1 MKNNFS
7 KVLLTTLLLGSVAS
21 AAYLTPSDAY
31 KIAIENSTKITSSK
45 YQFESKDEGLNE
57 IYARLFPQVEGSVSI
72 SKSKFE
78 RNENIKTNNPDV
90 EEKST
95 DLGLSLNQVI
105 YDPVLFAQI
114 DSEKSRVE
122 IYSYDFEMSKQKL
135 ASETLDT
142 YMSVL
147 NSKNKIS
154 LLAANLGYVNQNLK
168 MIEEKYS
175 MNLVS
180 KMDYLKVN
188 VEYQKSKIDLIQEEK
203 NYDIMI
209 MKLKDLTKLEDIE
222 IPDINF
228 DSLTQE
234 YMDKVLNVIYNN
246 TTIDTNLNI
255 LQSRK
260 TVDMTNN
267 DIKTAKAGYLPSL
280 GLNASYTKYLADDE
294 TADYE
299 NYARAMIKLRVP
311 LFEGGATLSKVKS
324 KQLMKKAAQEDLK
337 TIEDEVTLNL
347 NENVNK
353 LKNEVETIKM
363 YKKALIS
370 GETYLDSV
378 QLAYENGLRSIV
390 ELYDAKNKLFEIKY
404 DYIKSVHQMTNLYVE
419 FLILTNKLENLDLI
433 DNVVLRKEI

>member
-31 KIAIENSTKITSSK
+31 KIAIRNSTKITCAE

-188 VEYQKSKIDLIQEEK
+188 VEYQKSKIELIQEEK